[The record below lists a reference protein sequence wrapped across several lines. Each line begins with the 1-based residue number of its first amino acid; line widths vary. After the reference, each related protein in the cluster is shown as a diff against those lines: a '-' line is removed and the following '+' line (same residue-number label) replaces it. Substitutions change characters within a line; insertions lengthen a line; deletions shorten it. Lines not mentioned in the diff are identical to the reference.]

1 MTPEFWLKRWQHGET
16 GWHLPEINVHL
27 QEFWPDLGLA
37 PETLVFVPLCGKTLD
52 LLWLASRGHSVIGV
66 EISELGV
73 TEFFAENGLKPRV
86 TETPPF
92 RTYAVDELRVL
103 VGDYFDLT
111 SAHLE
116 GVGAVFDRASLIALP
131 PQMRPAYAEHF
142 KTIVPATAKS
152 LLITLDYDQ
161 TEMSGPPFS
170 VGRDEVQARFG
181 DRYGIEPLAS
191 FDVID
196 ESPGFRRRGLTALA
210 EHVWK
215 LEPQP

>member
-1 MTPEFWLKRWQHGET
+1 MTPDFWLDRWRRGEI

-27 QEFWPDLGLA
+27 QEFWPGLGIV

-52 LLWLASRGHSVIGV
+52 LLWLASRGHRVLGV
-66 EISELGV
+66 EMSELGV
-73 TEFFAENGLKPRV
+73 KEFFAENGLEPHV

-111 SAHLE
+111 PVHLE

-131 PQMRPAYAEHF
+131 APMRRAYAEHF

-161 TEMSGPPFS
+161 TEMSGPPFA
-170 VGRDEVQARFG
+170 VGPDEVQVLFG
-181 DRYGIEPLAS
+181 DRYRIERLAR

-196 ESPGFRRRGLTALA
+196 ASPGFRRRGLTALD
-210 EHVWK
+210 EQVWR
-215 LEPQP
+215 LDPRD

>member
-1 MTPEFWLKRWQHGET
+1 MTPEFWLDRWQHGET

-73 TEFFAENGLKPRV
+73 TEFFAENGLEPRV
-86 TETPPF
+86 TQTPPF

>member
-1 MTPEFWLKRWQHGET
+1 
-16 GWHLPEINVHL
+16 
-27 QEFWPDLGLA
+27 
-37 PETLVFVPLCGKTLD
+37 VPLCGKTLD
-52 LLWLASRGHSVIGV
+52 LLWLASRGHGVVGV

-73 TEFFAENGLKPRV
+73 TELFAENGLEPRV

-111 SAHLE
+111 PAHLQ

-131 PQMRPAYAEHF
+131 SQMRPAYAEHF
-142 KTIVPATAKS
+142 KTIVPATASS

-161 TEMSGPPFS
+161 SEMSGPPFA
-170 VGRDEVQARFG
+170 VGRDEIESLFG
-181 DRYGIEPLAS
+181 DRYRLRGLAR

-196 ESPGFRRRGLTALA
+196 ESPGFRRRGLTALS
-210 EHVWK
+210 EHVWM
-215 LEPQP
+215 LEPR

>member
-1 MTPEFWLKRWQHGET
+1 MTTEFWLERWQHGET

-27 QEFWPDLGLA
+27 QEFWPGLGLA

-52 LLWLASRGHSVIGV
+52 LLWLASRGHGVVGV

-73 TEFFAENGLKPRV
+73 KGLFAENGLDPRV

-92 RTYAVDELRVL
+92 RTYAVDALRVL

-111 SAHLE
+111 PVHLQ

-131 PQMRPAYAEHF
+131 PKMRPAYAERF
-142 KTIVPATAKS
+142 KTIVPTTASS

-161 TEMSGPPFS
+161 NEMFGPPFS
-170 VGRDEVQARFG
+170 VGRDEVESLFG
-181 DRYGIEPLAS
+181 DRYRLRALAS

-215 LEPQP
+215 LEPRP